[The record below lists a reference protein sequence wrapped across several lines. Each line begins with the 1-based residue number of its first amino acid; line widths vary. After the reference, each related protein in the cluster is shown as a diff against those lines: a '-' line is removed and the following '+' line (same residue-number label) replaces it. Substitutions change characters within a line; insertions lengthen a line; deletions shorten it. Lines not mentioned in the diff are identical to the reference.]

1 MNMTRDMSLLLRDL
15 EKDLLVTNVE
25 FFFTSHVELD
35 IYYVG
40 WLVFEKKRENQKKA
54 RKNKSSEDL
63 IFFSLES
70 ANEK

>member
-54 RKNKSSEDL
+54 RKNKSVRT
-63 IFFSLES
+63 
-70 ANEK
+70 